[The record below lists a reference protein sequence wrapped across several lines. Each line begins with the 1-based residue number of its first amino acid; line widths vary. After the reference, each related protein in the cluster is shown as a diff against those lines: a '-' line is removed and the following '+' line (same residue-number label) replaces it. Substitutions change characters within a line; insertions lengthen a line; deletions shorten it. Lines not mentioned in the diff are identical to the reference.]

1 MPLVN
6 STAESVLMRKNSTSA
21 QLEEDRQ
28 SRVALEEDISIHIF
42 SSSATMVGV
51 CLTVIGFFRIIFKLK
66 ALNSF
71 GDDLLSVDA
80 LLFLAACLLSY
91 WALRTRGQRRRVRTE
106 RVADAVF
113 LVALSLMVVVCGLIT
128 YEFV

>member
-1 MPLVN
+1 MG
-6 STAESVLMRKNSTSA
+6 KNSTSA
-21 QLEEDRQ
+21 QLAEGRQ

>member
-1 MPLVN
+1 VARFL
-6 STAESVLMRKNSTSA
+6 LRKNSTPA
-21 QLEEDRQ
+21 QLPAERKP
-28 SRVALEEDISIHIF
+28 RVALEEDISIHIF

-71 GDDLLSVDA
+71 GDNLLAFDA
-80 LLFLAACLLSY
+80 MLFLAACLLSY
-91 WALRTRGQRRRVRTE
+91 WALRTRGQRRRLWTE
-106 RVADAVF
+106 RVADLVF
-113 LVALSLMVVVCGLIT
+113 LAALSLMVVVCGLIT